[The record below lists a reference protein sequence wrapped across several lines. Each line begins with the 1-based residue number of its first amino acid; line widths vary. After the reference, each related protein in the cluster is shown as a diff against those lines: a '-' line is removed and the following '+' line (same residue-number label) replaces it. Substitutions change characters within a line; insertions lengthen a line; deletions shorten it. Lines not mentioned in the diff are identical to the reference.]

1 MALVIEN
8 GSGVAGADSYATA
21 AQLADRAAAYG
32 WTLPLDVEAQEV
44 LLRRAAVQMN
54 SPNSLPRTSLWAG
67 EMQKVEVQWK
77 GRRVSA
83 SQPLAWPRTG
93 VELDGE
99 LLPDTLIPGQI
110 QYGQMALAAEIYA
123 DDLDPPELRQGPVKR
138 EKVDV
143 LEVEYS
149 AVVNDGRLLRAA
161 PDRPAAVQFSGYLE
175 RVTRPLY
182 VPAIRA

>member
-32 WTLPLDVEAQEV
+32 WTLPLDVGAQEV

-54 SPNSLPRTSLWAG
+54 ALN
-67 EMQKVEVQWK
+67 WK

-99 LLPDTLIPGQI
+99 SLPGTLIPGPI
-110 QYGQMALAAEIYA
+110 QYGQMALAAEIHA

-143 LEVEYS
+143 LEVEY
-149 AVVNDGRLLRAA
+149 AVAVNSGRLLRAA
-161 PDRPAAVQFSGYLE
+161 PDRPSSVQFADYL
-175 RVTRPLY
+175 TRRGLY